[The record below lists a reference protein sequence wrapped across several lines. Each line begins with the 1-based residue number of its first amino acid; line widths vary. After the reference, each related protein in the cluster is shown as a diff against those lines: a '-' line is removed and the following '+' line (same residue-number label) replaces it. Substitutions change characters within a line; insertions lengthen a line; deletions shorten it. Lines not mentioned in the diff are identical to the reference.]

1 MIGKVNVVSVRRACC
16 VIKGVTTSNGLAE
29 ENHCLRNKAL
39 PLSRRR
45 GEEVLFRR
53 ADRPM
58 LTTVLSGDRQTD
70 GNKRLLTTLV
80 LRSSVG
86 RGWRFQC
93 KERGFD
99 SQDLLNDLL
108 L

>member
-1 MIGKVNVVSVRRACC
+1 M
-16 VIKGVTTSNGLAE
+16 IKGVTTSNSVAE
-29 ENHCLRNKAL
+29 ENHCLKNKAL

-45 GEEVLFRR
+45 GDEVLFWR

-58 LTTVLSGDRQTD
+58 LTTILSGDRQTD
-70 GNKRLLTTLV
+70 GNKRQLSALL

-86 RGWRFQC
+86 RGWRLQC
-93 KERGFD
+93 KERVFD